1 MLKSHSESS
10 PDSVYVVLTHL
21 ALARVHLLAGDVE
34 KARAEYREF
43 FDFWKDADRDIPI
56 LREAKEEYA
65 KLQ

>member
-1 MLKSHSESS
+1 
-10 PDSVYVVLTHL
+10 L